1 MAHAAPSTVAAD
13 IPGPPCMV
21 CDRPLEYRDKWPGKI
36 RGRYICLRCSLAV
49 VGFWQ
54 DGDDEGV
61 SSEEGAVL
69 GASGDW
75 TPLPNPRSYHHRKS
89 GMSDCSICGA
99 RSVTIEMN
107 YGQAFCANCL
117 TALSRDIVE
126 WRKLGR

>member
-1 MAHAAPSTVAAD
+1 
-13 IPGPPCMV
+13 MV